1 MKNRRLK
8 THTIKCW
15 PQFFGPVADGSK
27 TFEIR
32 KNDRDYRVG
41 DTLVIQEWC
50 PKKRDFTSHECRAV
64 ISYLTE
70 WQQHKGNVVLGIKLL
85 AQDTE
90 CTQLGCKF
98 SEINDQG
105 DGRRKPAPPRQ

>member
-1 MKNRRLK
+1 MKTRRPK
-8 THTIKCW
+8 THTLKLW

-27 TFEIR
+27 PFEIR

-50 PKKRDFTSHECRAV
+50 PKKREFTGHECRAIV
-64 ISYLTE
+64 SYLTE
-70 WQQHKGNVVLGIKLL
+70 FQQRKGNVVLGIKLL

-98 SEINDQG
+98 SDLTSK
-105 DGRRKPAPPRQ
+105 RK